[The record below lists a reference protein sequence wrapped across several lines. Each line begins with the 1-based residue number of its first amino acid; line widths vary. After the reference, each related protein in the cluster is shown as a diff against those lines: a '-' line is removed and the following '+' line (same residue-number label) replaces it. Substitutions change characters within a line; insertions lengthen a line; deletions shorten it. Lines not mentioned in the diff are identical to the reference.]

1 MSHTLVIMLVALF
14 FSALFSGLEIAFVS
28 ADRLRFEM
36 DVERHTFSSRL
47 LERFFR
53 NPNIYISTMLVG
65 NNIALVLY
73 STMMAHLIEMLLA
86 IIPGFGISNEF
97 LLIVIETLI
106 STAIVIVVGEFVP
119 KTLFRSNPNGKL
131 NILAFPIYLIYIILY
146 PISLFTTWLSRI
158 ILRLLGVRIDKEN
171 TAKAFSKVDLDYF
184 VQSGLSGTEE
194 DSQPDSEVRIFQN
207 VLDFS
212 NVKTRDCMV
221 PRNEICA
228 VEKGVSWNALRER
241 FIETG
246 YSKILVY
253 EEDMDHIVGYI
264 HSSELFRHKEDWRDH
279 IQTVPFVPET
289 LAAQKLMKQLMA
301 RKKSLAVVV
310 DEFGGTS
317 GIVSLEDI
325 IEEIL
330 GDIQDEHDVT
340 NLIAKETEDGWLL
353 SGRMEIDRVNSMFG
367 LSIPE
372 SDEYM
377 TVGGLILNKAK
388 GFPKVN
394 EKVNVGDYSFR
405 ILKRGETKIELV
417 ELTLLNK

>member
-1 MSHTLVIMLVALF
+1 MLVALF

-36 DVERHTFSSRL
+36 DVERNTFSSRL

-73 STMMAHLIEMLLA
+73 STMMAHLIEMLLPQGL
-86 IIPGFGISNEF
+86 IVNEF
-97 LLIVIETLI
+97 LMIVLETLV

-119 KTLFRSNPNGKL
+119 KTVFRYNPNGKL
-131 NILAFPIYLIYIILY
+131 NFMAFPIYLIYIILY

-158 ILRLLGVRIDKEN
+158 ILRILGVRIDREN

-221 PRNEICA
+221 PRNEVCA

-253 EEDMDHIVGYI
+253 DEDMDHIIGYI
-264 HSSELFRHKEDWRDH
+264 HSSELFRHKADWRDH
-279 IQTVPFVPET
+279 IQTVSFVPET

-340 NLIAKETEDGWLL
+340 NLIAKKTDDGYLF

-367 LSIPE
+367 LDIPE

-377 TVGGLILNKAK
+377 TVGGLILNRAK

-394 EKVNVGDYSFR
+394 EKINVGDYSFR

-417 ELTLLNK
+417 ELTLNK

>member
-1 MSHTLVIMLVALF
+1 MSHTLLIMLVALF

-86 IIPGFGISNEF
+86 KVPGFHIGNEF
-97 LLIVIETLI
+97 LLVLIETLV
-106 STAIVIVVGEFVP
+106 STAVVIVIGEFVP
-119 KTLFRSNPNGKL
+119 KTIFRSNPNGKL

-146 PISLFTTWLSRI
+146 PISLFTTWLARI

-171 TAKAFSKVDLDYF
+171 ADKAFSKVDLDYF
-184 VQSGLSGTEE
+184 VQSGLSGTEQ

-212 NVKTRDCMV
+212 NVKIRDCMV
-221 PRNEICA
+221 PRNEVCA
-228 VEKGVSWNALRER
+228 VEKGVSWNLLRER

-253 EEDMDHIVGYI
+253 QEDMDHIIGYI
-264 HSSELFRHKEDWRDH
+264 HSSELFRHKDDWSDH
-279 IQTVPFVPET
+279 IQAVPFVPET

-301 RKKSLAVVV
+301 RKKSIAVVV

-330 GDIQDEHDVT
+330 GDIEDEHDVM
-340 NLIAKETEDGWLL
+340 NLIAKKTDDGYLL
-353 SGRMEIDRVNSMFG
+353 SGRMEIDRVNEMFG
-367 LSIPE
+367 LNIPE

-377 TVGGLILNKAK
+377 TIGGLILSKAK

-394 EKVNVGDYSFR
+394 EKIQAGDYCLR
-405 ILKRGETKIELV
+405 VLKKGETKIELV
-417 ELTLLNK
+417 ELTVKHS

>member
-1 MSHTLVIMLVALF
+1 MSHTLTIMLVALF

-28 ADRLRFEM
+28 ADRLRFEL
-36 DVERHTFSSRL
+36 DVENRTFSSRI

-73 STMMAHLIEMLLA
+73 STMMAHLIEMLL
-86 IIPGFGISNEF
+86 PQGFITNEF
-97 LLIVIETLI
+97 LLVVLETLV

-119 KTLFRSNPNGKL
+119 KSIFRLNPNGKL
-131 NILAFPIYLIYIILY
+131 NILAFPIFLIYIILY
-146 PISLFTTWLSRI
+146 PISLFTTWVS
-158 ILRLLGVRIDKEN
+158 RLLLMVFGIRIDKEN
-171 TAKAFSKVDLDYF
+171 TAKAFSKIDLDFF
-184 VQSGLSGTEE
+184 VHSGLTGSEE

-228 VEKGVSWNALRER
+228 VEKGESWNSLRER

-246 YSKILVY
+246 YSKLLVFD
-253 EEDMDHIVGYI
+253 EDMDHIIGYI
-264 HSSELFRHKEDWRDH
+264 HSSELFRHKEDWNRH
-279 IQTVPFVPET
+279 IQTMPFVPET

-301 RKKSLAVVV
+301 RKKSIAVVV

-317 GIVSLEDI
+317 GMVSLEDI
-325 IEEIL
+325 IEELL
-330 GDIQDEHDVT
+330 GDIEDEHDVT
-340 NLIAKETEDGWLL
+340 NLIAKKTDDGYLL
-353 SGRMEIDRVNSMFG
+353 SGRMEIDRVNGMFG
-367 LSIPE
+367 LNIPE

-377 TVGGLILNKAK
+377 TVGGLIITQAK

-394 EKVNVGDYSFR
+394 EKITVGDYSFR

>member
-1 MSHTLVIMLVALF
+1 MTHTLVIMLVSLF

-36 DVERHTFSSRL
+36 DAERRTFSSRL
-47 LERFFR
+47 LGLFFR
-53 NPNIYISTMLVG
+53 NPNLYLSTMLVG

-73 STMMAHLIEMLLA
+73 STMMAHLIEMLLPA
-86 IIPGFGISNEF
+86 GLISNSF
-97 LLIVIETLI
+97 LLIVLETFV

-131 NILAFPIYLIYIILY
+131 NFFAFPLYLIYIILY
-146 PISLFTTWLSRI
+146 PISAFTTWLSKILLRI
-158 ILRLLGVRIDKEN
+158 MGVRIDKER

-184 VQSGLSGTEE
+184 VQSGLNGSQA
-194 DSQPDSEVRIFQN
+194 DDQPDSEVQIFQN

-212 NVKTRDCMV
+212 NVKIRDCMV

-228 VEKGVSWNALRER
+228 VEKGVSWNDLRER

-246 YSKILVY
+246 YSKILIY
-253 EEDMDHIVGYI
+253 EEDMDHIIGYI
-264 HSSELFRHKEDWRDH
+264 HSSELFRYKDDWRDH
-279 IQTVPFVPET
+279 IQTMPFVPET
-289 LAAQKLMKQLMA
+289 LAAQKLMKQLLA
-301 RKKSLAVVV
+301 RKKSIAVVV
-310 DEFGGTS
+310 DEFGGTA

-330 GDIQDEHDVT
+330 GEIEDEHDVM
-340 NLIAKETEDGWLL
+340 NLIAQKTDDGYLL
-353 SGRMEIDRVNSMFG
+353 SGRMEIDRVNRMFG
-367 LSIPE
+367 LDIPE

-377 TVGGLILNKAK
+377 TIGGLILSKAK

-394 EKVNVGDYSFR
+394 EKIEVGPYVLR
-405 ILKRGETKIELV
+405 ILKKGETKIELV
-417 ELTLLNK
+417 ELTEKEA

>member
-1 MSHTLVIMLVALF
+1 MTHTLVIMLVSLF

-36 DVERHTFSSRL
+36 DAERRTFSSRL
-47 LERFFR
+47 LGLFFR
-53 NPNIYISTMLVG
+53 NPNLYLSTMLVG

-73 STMMAHLIEMLLA
+73 STMMAHLIEMLLPA
-86 IIPGFGISNEF
+86 GLISNSF
-97 LLIVIETLI
+97 LLIVLETFV

-131 NILAFPIYLIYIILY
+131 NFFAFPLYLIYIILY
-146 PISLFTTWLSRI
+146 PISAFTTWLSK
-158 ILRLLGVRIDKEN
+158 ILLRMMGVRIDKER

-184 VQSGLSGTEE
+184 VQSGLNGSQA
-194 DSQPDSEVRIFQN
+194 DDQPDSEVQIFQN

-212 NVKTRDCMV
+212 NVKIRDCMV

-228 VEKGVSWNALRER
+228 VEKGVSWNDLRER

-246 YSKILVY
+246 YSKILIY
-253 EEDMDHIVGYI
+253 EEDMDHIIGYV
-264 HSSELFRHKEDWRDH
+264 HSSELFRYKDDWRDH
-279 IQTVPFVPET
+279 IQTMPFVPET
-289 LAAQKLMKQLMA
+289 LAAQKLMKQLLA
-301 RKKSLAVVV
+301 RKKSIAVVV
-310 DEFGGTS
+310 DEFGGTA

-330 GDIQDEHDVT
+330 GEIEDEHDVM
-340 NLIAKETEDGWLL
+340 NLIAQKTDDGYLL
-353 SGRMEIDRVNSMFG
+353 SGRMEIDRVNRMFG
-367 LSIPE
+367 LDIPE

-377 TVGGLILNKAK
+377 TIGGLILSKAK

-394 EKVNVGDYSFR
+394 EKIEVGPYVLR
-405 ILKRGETKIELV
+405 ILKKGETKIELV
-417 ELTLLNK
+417 ELTEKEA

>member
-1 MSHTLVIMLVALF
+1 MSHTLTIMLVALF

-28 ADRLRFEM
+28 ADRLRFEL
-36 DVERHTFSSRL
+36 DVENRTFSSRI

-73 STMMAHLIEMLLA
+73 STMMAHLIEMLL
-86 IIPGFGISNEF
+86 PQGFITNEF
-97 LLIVIETLI
+97 LLVVLETLV
-106 STAIVIVVGEFVP
+106 STAIVIVVGEFLP
-119 KTLFRSNPNGKL
+119 KSIFRSNPNGKL
-131 NILAFPIYLIYIILY
+131 NILAFPIFLIYIILY
-146 PISLFTTWLSRI
+146 PISLFTTWVS
-158 ILRLLGVRIDKEN
+158 RLLLMVFGIRIDKEN
-171 TAKAFSKVDLDYF
+171 TAKAFSKIDLDFF
-184 VQSGLSGTEE
+184 VHSGLTGSEE

-228 VEKGVSWNALRER
+228 VEKGESWNSLRER

-246 YSKILVY
+246 YSKLLVFD
-253 EEDMDHIVGYI
+253 EDMDHIIGYI
-264 HSSELFRHKEDWRDH
+264 HSSELFRHKEDWNRH
-279 IQTVPFVPET
+279 IQTMPFVPET

-301 RKKSLAVVV
+301 RKKSIAVVV

-317 GIVSLEDI
+317 GMVSLEDI
-325 IEEIL
+325 IEELL
-330 GDIQDEHDVT
+330 GDIEDEHDVT
-340 NLIAKETEDGWLL
+340 NLIAKKTDDGYLL
-353 SGRMEIDRVNSMFG
+353 SGRMEIDRVNGMFG
-367 LSIPE
+367 LNIPE

-377 TVGGLILNKAK
+377 TVGGLIITQAK

-394 EKVNVGDYSFR
+394 EKITVGDYSFR

>member
-1 MSHTLVIMLVALF
+1 MSHTLTIMLVALF

-28 ADRLRFEM
+28 ADRLRFEL
-36 DVERHTFSSRL
+36 DVENRTFSSRI

-73 STMMAHLIEMLLA
+73 STMMAHLIEMLL
-86 IIPGFGISNEF
+86 PQGFITNEF
-97 LLIVIETLI
+97 LLVVLETLV
-106 STAIVIVVGEFVP
+106 STAIVIVVGEFLP
-119 KTLFRSNPNGKL
+119 KSIFRSNPNGKL
-131 NILAFPIYLIYIILY
+131 NILAFPIFLIYIILY
-146 PISLFTTWLSRI
+146 PISLFTTWVS
-158 ILRLLGVRIDKEN
+158 RLLLMVFGIRIDKEN
-171 TAKAFSKVDLDYF
+171 AAKAFSKIDLDYF
-184 VQSGLSGTEE
+184 VHSGLTGSEE

-228 VEKGVSWNALRER
+228 VEKGESWNSLRER

-246 YSKILVY
+246 YSKLLVFD
-253 EEDMDHIVGYI
+253 EDMDHIIGYI
-264 HSSELFRHKEDWRDH
+264 HSSELFRHKEDWNRH
-279 IQTVPFVPET
+279 IQTMPFVPET

-301 RKKSLAVVV
+301 RKKSIAVVV

-317 GIVSLEDI
+317 GMVSLEDI
-325 IEEIL
+325 IEELL
-330 GDIQDEHDVT
+330 GDIEDEHDVT
-340 NLIAKETEDGWLL
+340 NLIAKKTDDGYLL
-353 SGRMEIDRVNSMFG
+353 SGRMEIDRVNGMFG
-367 LSIPE
+367 LNIPE

-377 TVGGLILNKAK
+377 TVGGLIITQAK

-394 EKVNVGDYSFR
+394 EKITVGDYSFR